1 MTDSC
6 CCKQTSG
13 IFEISLRSNL
23 HQTWYLT
30 CRFENLFLTEL
41 EYYYNILCTY
51 IFVELLPDL
60 FILTLMFGFNKKKS
74 VPAYYRSLC
83 LLINIVNCV
92 MHIADQNSLIPVL
105 KKIQTFHFSH
115 KRTSLVYLYTNHVRI
130 IMLQPVHYLLI
141 FFFRTCVF
149 VSNSGTL

>member
-1 MTDSC
+1 M
-6 CCKQTSG
+6 
-13 IFEISLRSNL
+13 F
-23 HQTWYLT
+23 
-30 CRFENLFLTEL
+30 FLTEL

-83 LLINIVNCV
+83 LLVHIVNCV
-92 MHIADQNSLIPVL
+92 MHIADQNSLISVL

-141 FFFRTCVF
+141 FFSVHAYSFQNPELYKKNMMSVRDG
-149 VSNSGTL
+149 GTLTYL